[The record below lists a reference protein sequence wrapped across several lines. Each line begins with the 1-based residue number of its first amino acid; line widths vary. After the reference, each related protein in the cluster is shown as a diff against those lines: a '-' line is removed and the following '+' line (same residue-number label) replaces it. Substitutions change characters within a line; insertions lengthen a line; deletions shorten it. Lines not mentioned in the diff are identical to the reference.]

1 MSDIYKFLMDTG
13 VDFERKIT
21 WKDSSGNIIPLTGY
35 AITMQVRKNNKL
47 GELIVDLSDKIT
59 VVSNVIS
66 VNILAIDTLIFNDY
80 FRKDN
85 YYDIILTKDGK
96 TKRLIQGNIMVK
108 IGDEI

>member
-1 MSDIYKFLMDTG
+1 MSDIYNFLIDSG

-35 AITMQVRKNNKL
+35 TITMQVRKNNKL

-59 VVSNVIS
+59 VVSNVINI
-66 VNILAIDTLIFNDY
+66 NILAIDTLIFNDY

>member
-1 MSDIYKFLMDTG
+1 
-13 VDFERKIT
+13 
-21 WKDSSGNIIPLTGY
+21 
-35 AITMQVRKNNKL
+35 MQVRKNNKL

-59 VVSNVIS
+59 VVSNVINI
-66 VNILAIDTLIFNDY
+66 NILAIDTLIFNDY